1 MDAQKSKQV
10 VLDFFQSMNEG
21 EFEKSGQFFAEDAT
35 MWVVGSMPFSGTMY
49 GRQEILEKN
58 FLPSKEFT
66 VPGSASVELGDVIAE
81 GDKVAA
87 EWIFRRKMTSGKDYE
102 NYFFGL
108 FSVKNGKIQTFR
120 EYLDTHYAQKMLWGD

>member
-35 MWVVGSMPFSGTMY
+35 MWVVGSTPFSGTMY